1 MISGLGLGASRH
13 KVRTPR
19 VRRVLVN
26 LIVESRCLPSPPLSL
41 TCLNVRSRTPP
52 VLPCPSLPAKRFFS
66 MACAARTA
74 SSSQHPGTR
83 SRATRLEPL
92 NATAIEAA
100 RRARPAECF
109 LEEAYEAAPRGRKIR
124 TRV

>member
-1 MISGLGLGASRH
+1 M
-13 KVRTPR
+13 
-19 VRRVLVN
+19 N

-52 VLPCPSLPAKRFFS
+52 VLPCPSLPRPSLPAKRFFS